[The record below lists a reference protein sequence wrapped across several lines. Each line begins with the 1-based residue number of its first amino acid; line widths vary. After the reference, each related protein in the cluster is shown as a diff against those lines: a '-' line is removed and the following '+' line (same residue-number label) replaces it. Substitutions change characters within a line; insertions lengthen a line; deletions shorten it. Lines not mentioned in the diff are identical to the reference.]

1 MTEKDEQP
9 LRNEVNEWLIRIEED
24 ELLES
29 GKFGEQRMC

>member
-1 MTEKDEQP
+1 MIEKDEQP

-29 GKFGEQRMC
+29 AKIGEQRMC